1 MARTTRGAAESITD
15 VSLNLL
21 LNGSTGDIESICS
34 IYLSIYLF
42 YGLKKQKWSVVTL
55 SIRLSSNRSQVRSN
69 QIHFANFFKNSVST
83 KIVTICLMSCLTD
96 PLTRKQHFHATRQI
110 GKIQSFFYE
119 QVPLFECAQSWNTVG
134 VQRFWICLQ
143 MPPTS
148 FMFLCGPCYWRET
161 MVRVTVTW

>member
-55 SIRLSSNRSQVRSN
+55 SIRLSSNRSLVRSN
-69 QIHFANFFKNSVST
+69 QIHFVNFFKNSVST
-83 KIVTICLMSCLTD
+83 KIVTICFMSCLTD
-96 PLTRKQHFHATRQI
+96 PLNRKQHFHATRQR
-110 GKIQSFFYE
+110 GKIQYFFYE

-134 VQRFWICLQ
+134 VQRF
-143 MPPTS
+143 
-148 FMFLCGPCYWRET
+148 
-161 MVRVTVTW
+161 